1 MAEVNQSQLS
11 KITSVSRQAVSSAIK
26 RGLLTINSGGKLD
39 TQNPKNLKWLKGKGK
54 SENDVIRYLE
64 EIFKKDKKKK
74 KIVSRSNPLTEK
86 RKRNDK
92 NHISGDKINTLE
104 KYIDKSNNKNVD
116 EIEFENISGLPAK
129 MMNLTLMQL
138 VINYGGPMMLES
150 WSKILQRLMSASE
163 KDQKIQE
170 RRLELIEKDF
180 FISKIFKY
188 LEVLSN
194 MLFDYAKSSPAG
206 FIALVKSEIENT
218 EFEIEKKM
226 SKDFS
231 LLIRDTKENISR
243 ELENLKKKYQKDND
257 RTDNKL

>member
-11 KITSVSRQAVSSAIK
+11 KITGVSRQAVSSAIK
-26 RGLLTINSGGKLD
+26 RDLLIINSGGKLD

-64 EIFKKDKKKK
+64 EILKKDKKKNK
-74 KIVSRSNPLTEK
+74 KIPKSNPLTK
-86 RKRNDK
+86 IRKKNNKND
-92 NHISGDKINTLE
+92 IPIDKINTLE
-104 KYIDKSNNKNVD
+104 KYIDKSQDKDFD

-129 MMNLTLMQL
+129 MMKLTLYQL
-138 VINYGGPMMLES
+138 VINYGGPMMLDS

-206 FIALVKSEIENT
+206 FISLVKSGIENI
-218 EFEIEKKM
+218 EFEIEKKT

-231 LLIRDTKENISR
+231 IMIRDTKENISR
-243 ELENLKKKYQKDND
+243 ELENLKKKYQKDNE
-257 RTDNKL
+257 NGKMEK